1 MLSPH
6 AHNSPPEAE
15 TEVVV
20 VVEVGAGGSVIVF
33 ASMVKINLFRY
44 NNYDM
49 GKFDLGNM
57 TQMAW
62 YTLKGKFM
70 YLTDYFG
77 SNVPRWSMSH
87 VDPILVLFIPL
98 FYFFP
103 EPLSWV
109 FAQNFLIIASAF
121 LVFEIA

>member
-1 MLSPH
+1 MTKVKKFFSHLNKFIKNH
-6 AHNSPPEAE
+6 YLLIILGLFA
-15 TEVVV
+15 
-20 VVEVGAGGSVIVF
+20 ILVF

-62 YTLKGKFM
+62 YSLRGKFM

-87 VDPILVLFIPL
+87 VDPILVLFLPFFAIVPHPL
-98 FYFFP
+98 T
-103 EPLSWV
+103 LV
-109 FAQNFLIIASAF
+109 FAQNL
-121 LVFEIA
+121 LVVLSSFIYTF